1 MTFEGLDFTSTGMKT
16 TVTDK
21 WQVTIPK
28 PLRKQLGLRP
38 GQVLDVK
45 AERGHLVATKAAK
58 ADSVERV
65 YGILRLGHSTNQILT
80 TLRGKVDAV

>member
-1 MTFEGLDFTSTGMKT
+1 MRM

-45 AERGHLVATKAAK
+45 AERGHLVATKA
-58 ADSVERV
+58 DSVERV
-65 YGILRLGHSTNQILT
+65 YGILRLGHSTNRILT
-80 TLRGKVDAV
+80 ALRGKADAV

>member
-1 MTFEGLDFTSTGMKT
+1 M
-16 TVTDK
+16 TVTNK

-45 AERGHLVATKAAK
+45 AERGHLVATKAVEL
-58 ADSVERV
+58 DSVERV
-65 YGILRLGHSTNQILT
+65 YGILRLGHSTDRMLT
-80 TLRGKVDAV
+80 TLRGKADAV